1 MTGLL
6 VSDIHKSYGPNRV
19 LDGVDLSIPTGSVV
33 AVLGPSGGGKTTLL
47 RIIAG
52 FLDAESGSISA
63 SGRSLVRDGRG
74 LPPQRR
80 GIGYVPQEGA
90 LFPHLDVAANIMFG
104 IRGSARR
111 TFDLDA
117 VLTLVGL
124 DPALAR
130 RQPHQLSGG
139 QQQRV
144 ALARAMAPRPDVVLL
159 DEPFSSLDA
168 GLRVETGRAV
178 VRALRSTGA
187 TAILVTHDQDE
198 ALALCDQVAV
208 LRDGRVAQVAPPV
221 ELYRSPVDPAVAR
234 FVGSVVVLPGTV
246 ADGIATCALG
256 RLPVAAGS
264 PHGAAQILVRPEQ
277 IAIATDGSGAEARV
291 DQVNFFGHD
300 ATLALTLLDGGQ
312 TVDARVMG
320 SVLPVVGDHVTV
332 TVAGQVVVFA
342 ASGSHDR

>member
-6 VSDIHKSYGPNRV
+6 VSDIHKSYGPLRV
-19 LDGVDLSIPTGSVV
+19 LDGVNLAIPTGSVV

-52 FLDAESGSISA
+52 FLDADSGSISA
-63 SGRSLVRDGRG
+63 ADRSLVRDGRG
-74 LPPQRR
+74 LSPQRR

-90 LFPHLDVAANIMFG
+90 LFPHLDVAANVMFG
-104 IRGSARR
+104 IRGGARR
-111 TFDLDA
+111 TFDLEA
-117 VLTLVGL
+117 VLALVGL

-144 ALARAMAPRPDVVLL
+144 ALARALAPRPDVVLL

-168 GLRVETGRAV
+168 SLRVETGRAV

-208 LRDGRVAQVAPPV
+208 LRDGRVAQVAPPA
-221 ELYRSPVDPAVAR
+221 ELYRSPVDQAVAR
-234 FVGSVVVLPGTV
+234 FVGSVIVLRGIV
-246 ADGIATCALG
+246 ADGVATCALG
-256 RLPVAAGS
+256 RLAVAPGG
-264 PHGAAQILVRPEQ
+264 PEGEVDVLVRPEQ
-277 IAIATDGSGAEARV
+277 LVITADGHGARARV
-291 DQVNFFGHD
+291 DEVNFFGHD
-300 ATLALTLLDGGQ
+300 ATLRLTLLDDGQ
-312 TVDARVMG
+312 LVDARVMG
-320 SVLPVVGDHVTV
+320 SGLPAVGEHL
-332 TVAGQVVVFA
+332 TVAVTGQVTVFA
-342 ASGSHDR
+342 AAGTP